1 MMEREAARGLLA
13 WYEFKQESR
22 ILYVG
27 KETDVTPEM
36 LKERGLEVVSSFSK
50 QMVMEEAAFDYVISI
65 ASLEY
70 SEQPAGLLKSW
81 KQLLKPD
88 GTLLLGMNNRFGIRY
103 FCGDRD
109 PYTGRN
115 FDGVENYRRAYMKKE
130 DAFAG
135 RMYSQAEIKD
145 LLKEAGFGEH
155 VFFSVIS
162 DLKHPSLIY
171 REGYLPNEDLS
182 NRVFPKYHYPHTI
195 FLEEENLY
203 SSLAHNGMFHL
214 MANAYLIECSLS
226 GVFSDVCQVTSSLER
241 GHEDALLT
249 VIREGSIVEKRAA
262 YPEGQLRLRELIKNG
277 QELKERGIAVVD
289 ATLEQGVY
297 TMPYIEA
304 EVGQVY
310 LKRLLQTNKEEFLE
324 KMDFFRDLI
333 LQSSEVI
340 EPDKGDGEG
349 AVLAKGYLDMVP
361 LNSFY
366 VDGNFVFY
374 DQEFCREDY
383 PVNVIL
389 TRMIA
394 TFYSGNPELER
405 ILPANELYQRYGLL
419 EKKDHWLHMEW
430 DFLSKLR
437 RENEL
442 LAYYRK
448 CRRDD
453 GVVHSN
459 RQRMNYSVDD
469 YQRKFVDVFRNAD
482 SRKLILFG
490 SGNFTKKFLAIYQ
503 KDYPVHAIIDNNQDK
518 WGQEIDGVSIC
529 SPDILKEMAYGEYKV
544 IICIKNYLS
553 VMKQLEEMGI
563 EDYGIY
569 DAGKSYPRKPV
580 SIVQKLNAS
589 VETVVPK
596 KYHIG
601 YVAGVFDL
609 FHIGHL
615 NLLRK
620 AKEQC
625 DYLIVGLV
633 SDEGVWRQKK
643 KYPVI
648 PGNERV
654 EVVRGCR
661 YVNQA
666 ELLPLDY
673 AGIPDAYRMFQ
684 FDCMF
689 SGDDHGDSSVWNADR
704 EFLERQGADLVF
716 FDYTKSTSSTKIRAD
731 LLGRK

>member
-1 MMEREAARGLLA
+1 MMEYEVARGLLA

-27 KETDVTPEM
+27 GETDVIPAL
-36 LKERGLEVVSSFSK
+36 LKERGLEVVCCLPE
-50 QMVMEEAAFDYVISI
+50 QVTMETAAFDYIISI
-65 ASLEY
+65 ASLEHCEEPT
-70 SEQPAGLLKSW
+70 EQLKNW

-88 GTLLLGMNNRFGIRY
+88 GTLLLGMNNRLGIRY

-135 RMYSQAEIKD
+135 RMYAQAEIKE
-145 LLKEAGFGEH
+145 LLTEAGFGEH
-155 VFFSVIS
+155 VFYSVIS

-171 REGYLPNEDLS
+171 RDGCLPNEDLA
-182 NRVFPKYHYPHTI
+182 NRVFPKYNYPDTV
-195 FLEEENLY
+195 FLEEEGLY
-203 SSLAHNGMFHL
+203 SSLVHNGMFHL
-214 MANAYLIECSLS
+214 MANAYLVECSLS
-226 GVFSDVCQVTSSLER
+226 GVFSNVCQVTSSMER
-241 GHEDALLT
+241 GHADALLT
-249 VIREGSIVEKRAA
+249 VIRKGNIVEKRAV

-277 QELKERGIAVVD
+277 QELKAHGIAVVD
-289 ATLEQGVY
+289 ATLEHGVY

-310 LKRLLQTNKEEFLE
+310 LKRLLQTNKEKFLE
-324 KMDFFRDLI
+324 KMDLFRDLI

-366 VDGNFVFY
+366 MDGTFVFY
-374 DQEFCREDY
+374 DQEFCREHY
-383 PVNVIL
+383 PANVIL
-389 TRMIA
+389 ARMIA
-394 TFYSGNPELER
+394 TFYSGNMELEK

-419 EKKDHWLHMEW
+419 ERKDHWLRMER

-437 RENEL
+437 REEEL
-442 LAYYRK
+442 LAYHRK

-469 YQRKFVDVFRNAD
+469 YQRKFVDIFRNAD

-490 SGNFTKKFLAIYQ
+490 SGNFTRKFLALYQ

-518 WGQEIDGVSIC
+518 WGQEMDGVPIC
-529 SPDILKEMAYGEYKV
+529 SPDILKQMACGEYKV

-553 VMKQLEEMGI
+553 VMKQLEQMGI
-563 EDYGIY
+563 ADYGIY
-569 DAGKSYPRKPV
+569 DAGKSYPRKQTTTVPKV
-580 SIVQKLNAS
+580 RDF
-589 VETVVPK
+589 VEKGEPK

-609 FHIGHL
+609 FHVGHL

-633 SDEGVWRQKK
+633 PDEGVWHQKK

-648 PGNERV
+648 PGKERL

-661 YVNQA
+661 YVDQA

-673 AGIPDAYRMFQ
+673 AGITDAYRMFQ

-689 SGDDHGDSSVWNADR
+689 SGDDHGDNPVWNADR

-731 LLGRK
+731 LFGRK